1 MFSKACEY
9 GIRAAVFIAS
19 QSVQSRKVGLKEVA
33 KEIDSPESYTSKILQ
48 KLVKSEVIISEKG
61 PTGGFSIDYQKLNS
75 IKLERVVVAI
85 DGDQIFKGCGLGL
98 KQCNANKPCPLHDKF
113 KEVRDKLQNL
123 LETTTV
129 LELAEKIEYGLGFL
143 KR

>member
-9 GIRAAVFIAS
+9 GIRAAIFIAC

-48 KLVKSEVIISEKG
+48 KLVKNEVVLSEKG
-61 PTGGFSIDYQKLNS
+61 PTGGFSIEQSILHDLN
-75 IKLERVVVAI
+75 LEKVVVAI

-98 KQCNANKPCPLHDKF
+98 KQCNAIKPCPLHDSF
-113 KEVRDKLQNL
+113 KEVRDKLQIL
-123 LETTTV
+123 LQTTTV

>member
-48 KLVKSEVIISEKG
+48 KLVKSDVIISEKG
-61 PTGGFSIDYQKLNS
+61 PTGGFSIEYQKLNI
-75 IKLERVVVAI
+75 IKLESVVVAI
-85 DGDQIFKGCGLGL
+85 DGDQIFRGCGLGL

-113 KEVRDKLQNL
+113 KEVRDRLQNL

-129 LELAEKIEYGLGFL
+129 LELAEKLEYGLGFL

>member
-113 KEVRDKLQNL
+113 KEVRDRLQNL

-129 LELAEKIEYGLGFL
+129 LELAEKLEYGLGFL